1 MAYDFLGCH
10 KGEKDG
16 KKGFFFR
23 VWAKNAQE
31 ISVVGDF
38 NNWDRSADPMEMIGD
53 SEVWEAFIENAKEFD
68 TYKYAVSG
76 CDGKLHMKADPY
88 GTHMENVQG
97 RRYFRLTIIN
107 GQITSGSKLRQTKIF
122 MTVR

>member
-1 MAYDFLGCH
+1 
-10 KGEKDG
+10 
-16 KKGFFFR
+16 
-23 VWAKNAQE
+23 
-31 ISVVGDF
+31 
-38 NNWDRSADPMEMIGD
+38 MEMIGD

-88 GTHMENVQG
+88 GTHMENAPSTGSKVFPIDDYQMV
-97 RRYFRLTIIN
+97 RFP
-107 GQITSGSKLRQTKIF
+107 SGSKLRQTKIF